1 MTTKRVLSFPL
12 PFEDETVFSLVS
24 RFHVL
29 HAPGQ
34 GSSKATLRVL
44 FGAPGV
50 VLRTGL
56 PGRLERLAE
65 TFPEGYPLDAAALIE
80 RHTTFPYFRPFLSE
94 ERQAGIEEAMRSTDA
109 RGIKA
114 TLGMLA
120 SGSGAREPLRF
131 CPVCAQEDMAL
142 RGQPY
147 WRRAHQLAGTLV
159 CLRHASSLFERKEEL
174 HRPNRHGLFLP
185 PLNADPSLY
194 APCLT
199 ETQRHLV
206 PRLASI
212 AKINAGILTSA
223 PGTFSGRKLRRIAIA
238 KMYSLGLRK
247 RRLLLDHRDAA
258 KWLAE
263 SHGRLSEFGDFAFLR
278 RDRIE
283 GWLYGFL
290 RTDRAAS
297 HPLRY
302 AVLVDALFGDL
313 ASALAYPDPML
324 EDGQGA
330 PPRAV
335 APPFATGGMPSS
347 FTSPAERRA
356 KSPWDVSLHGLLVEK
371 RMSLRAAAKVVGK
384 TVTTVRVHAERQG
397 IPVDRRPKHVNPEI
411 EAEILETLEYAS
423 TRTSIAER
431 TGVSASTV
439 SRFFAS
445 HPEAHTR
452 WIEKLKRARTD
463 KAMVQIVFA
472 PLGKPHWGRKQIRQ
486 AHPASYTWLYRHERP
501 WLENYLSGIRK
512 PERGR
517 RRRIDWEERD
527 RVFSER
533 IREAARR
540 LLELPGKPVRLTRT
554 ALARAAGCLAVIE
567 KKPERLSCT
576 RELLETLCESDKKF
590 RLRRVHWAARA
601 LRERG
606 KVVSAWRI
614 RRMAGLNPTELPD
627 VELAIGEIV
636 SKSQDGK
643 TKHESPE

>member
-1 MTTKRVLSFPL
+1 MTTERVLSFPL

-29 HAPGQ
+29 HAPEK
-34 GSSKATLRVL
+34 GSSKTILRVL
-44 FGAPGV
+44 FGAPSMI
-50 VLRTGL
+50 LRTGL

-65 TFPEGYPLDAAALIE
+65 TFPEGYPLNAAGLIE
-80 RHTTFPYFRPFLSE
+80 RHTMFPYFRPFLSE
-94 ERQAGIEEAMRSTDA
+94 ERQAGIEEAMRFTDA

-131 CPVCAQEDMAL
+131 CPACAKEDMAL

-185 PLNADPSLY
+185 PLIADPSLY

-199 ETQRHLV
+199 EAQRHLV

-212 AKINAGILTSA
+212 ARINTGILASA
-223 PGTFSGRKLRRIAIA
+223 PGAFSGRKLRRIAIA

-258 KWLAE
+258 KRFAE
-263 SHGRLSEFGDFAFLR
+263 SHGCLSEFSDFAFLR

-313 ASALAYPDPML
+313 TSALAYPDPML
-324 EDGQGA
+324 EDEHDSPSPIGA
-330 PPRAV
+330 PLSAAGAAGV
-335 APPFATGGMPSS
+335 ASDAKPS
-347 FTSPAERRA
+347 TE
-356 KSPWDVSLHGLLVEK
+356 SPWHASLQGLLVKK

-411 EAEILETLEYAS
+411 EAEILEALEYAS

-445 HPEAHTR
+445 HPEDHTR

-486 AHPASYTWLYRHERP
+486 AYPASYTWLYRHDRE
-501 WLENYLSGIRK
+501 WLETHLKGIQKPKTSRK
-512 PERGR
+512 
-517 RRRIDWEERD
+517 RRIDWEERD
-527 RVFSER
+527 RIFSER
-533 IREAARR
+533 VREAARR
-540 LLELPGKPVRLTRT
+540 LLGLPGKPVRLTRS

-567 KKPERLSCT
+567 KKPERLPCT
-576 RELLETLCESDKKF
+576 RELLETLCESDEKF
-590 RLRRVHWAARA
+590 RLRRVHWAART
-601 LRERG
+601 LREQG

-627 VELAIGEIV
+627 VELAMGEIA
-636 SKSQDGK
+636 SKSQGGK
-643 TKHESPE
+643 TKHESPG

>member
-1 MTTKRVLSFPL
+1 MAGRLAADMTTERVLSFPL

-24 RFHVL
+24 RFFVL
-29 HAPGQ
+29 HAPGR
-34 GSSKATLRVL
+34 GSSKAVLRVL
-44 FGAPGV
+44 FGAPGM

-56 PGRLERLAE
+56 PGRLERLAQI
-65 TFPEGYPLDAAALIE
+65 FPEGYPLDAANLIE

-131 CPVCAQEDMAL
+131 CPACAKEDMAL

-199 ETQRHLV
+199 EAQRYLV

-223 PGTFSGRKLRRIAIA
+223 PGAFSGRKLRRIATA

-247 RRLLLDHRDAA
+247 RRWLLDHRYAA
-258 KWLAE
+258 KLLTE
-263 SHGRLSEFGDFAFLR
+263 SHGHLSEFGDFAFLR
-278 RDRIE
+278 QGRIE

-290 RTDRAAS
+290 RIDRVAS

-313 ASALAYPDPML
+313 DSALAYPDPML
-324 EDGQGA
+324 EVEHDPPSHVSAPLSAAGA
-330 PPRAV
+330 AGV
-335 APPFATGGMPSS
+335 ASDAKPS
-347 FTSPAERRA
+347 TV
-356 KSPWDVSLHGLLVEK
+356 SPWHTSLHGLLVEK
-371 RMSLRAAAKVVGK
+371 GMSLRAAARAVGK
-384 TVTTVRVHAERQG
+384 TVTSVRVQAERQG
-397 IPVDRRPKHVNPEI
+397 IPVDRRPKRVNPEL
-411 EAEILETLEYAS
+411 EAEMLEALQYAS
-423 TRTSIAER
+423 TRAAVAEKID
-431 TGVSASTV
+431 VSASTV
-439 SRFFAS
+439 SRFLAS
-445 HPEAHTR
+445 HPEAHALWR
-452 WIEKLKRARTD
+452 EKLKRARAD
-463 KAMVQIVFA
+463 KAMFQIVFA
-472 PLGKPHWGRKQIRQ
+472 PVGKPHWGRKQIRQ
-486 AHPASYTWLYRHERP
+486 AYPASYMWLYRHDRQR
-501 WLENYLSGIRK
+501 LEIYLGGVQKPKTPRK
-512 PERGR
+512 
-517 RRRIDWEERD
+517 RRIDWEERD
-527 RVFSER
+527 RHLSEKV
-533 IREAARR
+533 REAARR
-540 LLELPGKPVRLTRT
+540 LLDLPGKPVRLTRSV
-554 ALARAAGCLAVIE
+554 LARAAGCLAVIE
-567 KKPERLSCT
+567 KNPERLSYT
-576 RELLETLCESDKKF
+576 RELLGTLCESDEKF
-590 RLRRVHWAARA
+590 RLRRVHWAART
-601 LRERG
+601 LRKQG

-627 VELAIGEIV
+627 VELAIGEII
-636 SKSQDGK
+636 SKSNTGR
-643 TKHESPE
+643 

>member
-1 MTTKRVLSFPL
+1 MTTERVLSFPL

-24 RFHVL
+24 RFFVL

-34 GSSKATLRVL
+34 GSSKAILRVL
-44 FGAPGV
+44 FGAPGM

-65 TFPEGYPLDAAALIE
+65 TFPEGYPLDAANLIE

-131 CPVCAQEDMAL
+131 CPACAQEDMAL

-278 RDRIE
+278 QGRIE

-290 RTDRAAS
+290 RADRAAS

-313 ASALAYPDPML
+313 ASALAYPDPIFK
-324 EDGQGA
+324 DGQGV

-335 APPFATGGMPSS
+335 APLSETGACLLLRPPLNEGLEASGFPRCTGCLSKS
-347 FTSPAERRA
+347 ACPCAPRR
-356 KSPWDVSLHGLLVEK
+356 
-371 RMSLRAAAKVVGK
+371 
-384 TVTTVRVHAERQG
+384 
-397 IPVDRRPKHVNPEI
+397 
-411 EAEILETLEYAS
+411 
-423 TRTSIAER
+423 
-431 TGVSASTV
+431 
-439 SRFFAS
+439 
-445 HPEAHTR
+445 R
-452 WIEKLKRARTD
+452 WS
-463 KAMVQIVFA
+463 
-472 PLGKPHWGRKQIRQ
+472 GKP
-486 AHPASYTWLYRHERP
+486 
-501 WLENYLSGIRK
+501 
-512 PERGR
+512 
-517 RRRIDWEERD
+517 
-527 RVFSER
+527 
-533 IREAARR
+533 
-540 LLELPGKPVRLTRT
+540 
-554 ALARAAGCLAVIE
+554 
-567 KKPERLSCT
+567 
-576 RELLETLCESDKKF
+576 
-590 RLRRVHWAARA
+590 
-601 LRERG
+601 
-606 KVVSAWRI
+606 
-614 RRMAGLNPTELPD
+614 
-627 VELAIGEIV
+627 
-636 SKSQDGK
+636 
-643 TKHESPE
+643 